1 MIYNFFN
8 KKIGRKRNRS
18 QCYTNQKLAAEFY
31 ELLITKFQKRKLYS
45 SFIHNVLESQVY
57 WYGLLSRYN
66 KGVIDVYS
74 KYGWV
79 ILLKDTNCITITK
92 ALQTIP
98 KISNGKSNNYVYRT
112 LLILWQINE
121 IIVTRKRYWKF
132 INK

>member
-18 QCYTNQKLAAEFY
+18 QCYTNQKLAAELY
-31 ELLITKFQKRKLYS
+31 ELLITKFQKRKLFS

-79 ILLKDTNCITITK
+79 ILLKDTKGITITK
-92 ALQTIP
+92 AFQTLP
-98 KISNGKSNNYVYRT
+98 KISNGKSNKLCVQNVVNFMT
-112 LLILWQINE
+112 D
-121 IIVTRKRYWKF
+121 
-132 INK
+132 

>member
-8 KKIGRKRNRS
+8 KKIGRKCNRNH
-18 QCYTNQKLAAEFY
+18 CYTNQKLAAELY
-31 ELLITKFQKRKLYS
+31 ELIITKFQKRKLYS
-45 SFIHNVLESQVY
+45 SFIHNVLESESC

-66 KGVIDVYS
+66 KRVIDVYS

-79 ILLKDTNCITITK
+79 ILLKDTKGITITK